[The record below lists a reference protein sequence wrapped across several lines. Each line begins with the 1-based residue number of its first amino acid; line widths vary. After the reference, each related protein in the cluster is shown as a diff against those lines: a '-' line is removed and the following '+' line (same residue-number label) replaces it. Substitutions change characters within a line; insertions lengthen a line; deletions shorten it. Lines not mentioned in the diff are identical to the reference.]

1 VSEKLGLKMNI
12 WIMESD
18 SGITLVY
25 KPYMDFPVNE
35 DLVSGLLTAL
45 NQFTIVEFKQG
56 IESIEMGGLRWVYI
70 QDKDTNLLFI
80 GADSKEVTAEIL
92 RARLDVIRQTFIQ
105 KYANEKNKWGT
116 KWAGNVEIY
125 KPFESIID
133 EYYSQWKQAERI
145 TTVAE
150 FFDIIGIF
158 QQILNLIINVIE
170 AHLSENKKQIIYNKI
185 EEMFR
190 QYSELEIVKK
200 NPELGKITFAKNV
213 GFNIIGIDPMNS
225 DMFLV
230 EKQIINLIRRITEV
244 LKSEVGYFTS
254 LKYFIDENI
263 FDYLLSNFSLLNDLN
278 LFTFLLQ
285 LFLIE

>member
-1 VSEKLGLKMNI
+1 MNI

-56 IESIEMGGLRWVYI
+56 IDSIEMGGLRWVYI
-70 QDKDTNLLFI
+70 MDKETNLLFI
-80 GADSKEVTAEIL
+80 GADTREVNGDIL
-92 RARLDVIRQTFIQ
+92 RSRLDVIRQTFIQ
-105 KYANEKNKWGT
+105 EYANEKNKWGSN
-116 KWAGNVEIY
+116 WAGNVEIY
-125 KPFESIID
+125 KPFEAIID

-150 FFDIIGIF
+150 FFDFIGIF
-158 QQILNLIINVIE
+158 QQILNLVINVIE
-170 AHLSENKKQIIYNKI
+170 AHLSDEEKQIIYNRI
-185 EEMFR
+185 EELFR
-190 QYSELEIVKK
+190 HYYRLEIVKK
-200 NPELGKITFAKNV
+200 NPELSKISFTKNM
-213 GFNIIGIDPMNS
+213 GFNIINIDPMNS

-230 EKQIINLIRRITEV
+230 EKQIINLIRNIVEI
-244 LKSEVGYFTS
+244 LKKEVGYFNC
-254 LKYFIDENI
+254 LKYFIKENI

>member
-1 VSEKLGLKMNI
+1 
-12 WIMESD
+12 MESD

-70 QDKDTNLLFI
+70 MDKETNLLFI
-80 GADSKEVTAEIL
+80 GADSKEVKAEIL
-92 RARLDVIRQTFIQ
+92 RARLDVIRQTFITQ
-105 KYANEKNKWGT
+105 YANEKNKWGS

-125 KPFESIID
+125 KPFENIID
-133 EYYSQWKQAERI
+133 EFYTQWKQAEHI

-170 AHLSENKKQIIYNKI
+170 AHLPEKKKEIIYDRL
-185 EEMFR
+185 EEMFK
-190 QYSELEIVKK
+190 QYSSLEIVNK
-200 NPELGKITFAKNV
+200 NPELNKITFERNV
-213 GFNIIGIDPMNS
+213 GFNIIGIDPMDS
-225 DMFLV
+225 DMYLV
-230 EKQIINLIRRITEV
+230 EKQIINLIRSIVEI
-244 LKSEVGYFTS
+244 LKKEEGYFPC
-254 LKYFIDENI
+254 LKYFIEENI

-285 LFLIE
+285 LFLIK

>member
-1 VSEKLGLKMNI
+1 MNI

-70 QDKDTNLLFI
+70 MDKDTNLLFI
-80 GADSKEVTAEIL
+80 GADSKDVTAEIL
-92 RARLDVIRQTFIQ
+92 RARLDVIRQTFISQ
-105 KYANEKNKWGT
+105 YAHEGNKWGS

-125 KPFESIID
+125 KPFENIID
-133 EYYSQWKQAERI
+133 EYYTQWKQAERI

-150 FFDIIGIF
+150 FFDFIGIF

-170 AHLSENKKQIIYNKI
+170 AHLSGKKKQIIYRKI
-185 EEMFR
+185 EKMFR
-190 QYSELEIVKK
+190 QYSNLEIVKQ
-200 NPELGKITFAKNV
+200 NPELRKITFERNV

-225 DMFLV
+225 DMYLV
-230 EKQIINLIRRITEV
+230 EKQLINLIRKIVEIFKTE
-244 LKSEVGYFTS
+244 EGYFVS
-254 LKYFIDENI
+254 LKYFIEENI
-263 FDYLLSNFSLLNDLN
+263 FDYLLSNFNLLNDLN

-285 LFLIE
+285 LFLIK